1 MSSIHE
7 TVLTLWSRAEEHLT
21 VAELD
26 DIAGSVEEASML
38 AQNIATTCDQ
48 LAALA
53 AEEEDAGP
61 GWLCDPKSRAAMLWS
76 IAAQASTIDALVTVG
91 TRARA
96 RADDLLGWT
105 IDAQISA
112 RKRLEAAQSDGK
124 DATPKPRRRP
134 PKE

>member
-7 TVLTLWSRAEEHLT
+7 IMLTLWSRAEENLT
-21 VAELD
+21 VTELD
-26 DIAGSVEEASML
+26 AIAGGIEEAAQL

-53 AEEEDAGP
+53 SEEEDAGP
-61 GWLCDPKSRAAMLWS
+61 GWLCNPKSRAAMLWNIS
-76 IAAQASTIDALVTVG
+76 AQAAAIDALVTVG

-96 RADDLLGWT
+96 RSDDLLGWT

-124 DATPKPRRRP
+124 EAVPKARRRP
-134 PKE
+134 AKG

>member
-1 MSSIHE
+1 MAGAEPERFSLKLHVF
-7 TVLTLWSRAEEHLT
+7 TGRPDRAVKPGRRPKL
-21 VAELD
+21 
-26 DIAGSVEEASML
+26 EAPP
-38 AQNIATTCDQ
+38 
-48 LAALA
+48 ALA
-53 AEEEDAGP
+53 VSFEERHPPGP

>member
-7 TVLTLWSRAEEHLT
+7 TMLTLWNRAEENLT

-26 DIAGSVEEASML
+26 AIAGSVEEASLL

-53 AEEEDAGP
+53 AEEDAGP

-76 IAAQASTIDALVTVG
+76 VAAQASTIDALVTVG
-91 TRARA
+91 SRARG

-134 PKE
+134 AKE

>member
-7 TVLTLWSRAEEHLT
+7 TMLTLWNRAEENLT

-26 DIAGSVEEASML
+26 AIAGSVEEASLL
-38 AQNIATTCDQ
+38 AQNLATTCDRFG
-48 LAALA
+48 AIA

-61 GWLCDPKSRAAMLWS
+61 SWLSDPEGRASMLWN
-76 IAAQASTIDALVTVG
+76 IAAQAAAINALVTVG

-105 IDAQISA
+105 IDAQLAA
-112 RKRLEAAQSDGK
+112 RKRLEAAPSDGQ
-124 DATPKPRRRP
+124 DATPKAPRRP
-134 PKE
+134 A